1 MGPKLLHVCQI
12 RIIEQCTKSASNE
25 NAFILLSTFRKKSLK
40 EWKNEK
46 KNTLILYITCI
57 YNNRHKNALENKRMK
72 NSSVWAM
79 RDQV

>member
-46 KNTLILYITCI
+46 KN
-57 YNNRHKNALENKRMK
+57 ALLVFTIIDIRMPKRIRG
-72 NSSVWAM
+72 WRTQAC
-79 RDQV
+79 